1 MLMQPGQETKLRRL
15 FSLIEANPQSFYGK
29 RFAGLSL
36 NPENF
41 HSLPFT
47 RKDDLL
53 KDREL
58 NPPFGTNFTEPLANY
73 TRFCQTSGTS
83 TGQPMAVLDTVESW
97 RSMLNCWKTVFQA
110 AGLKKGEDRIFFA
123 FSFGPFLG
131 FWTAFEAAAD
141 EYMAIP
147 GGGLSS
153 TARLETLARYQV
165 SVLCCTPTY
174 AMRLGEN
181 IGAPSGVGLD
191 QLAVRKIIVAGEAGG
206 SLPTTRQRLE
216 ELWGGAR
223 IYDHHGMT
231 EVGPVSYEDP
241 HHPGSLCV
249 IEDAYLAEVLDQDGN
264 EVEDGEEGELVLTTL
279 NRTASPLIRYRTGD
293 WVCKQRL
300 DDGRLLLE
308 GGILAR
314 CDDMVVVRGVNIYPS
329 AIENVVRRIPEVAE
343 FMVEQRCVNSM
354 EEIELLVEP
363 HPGVDPVG
371 IGRKLEGRLK
381 DTFALR
387 IPVKIVGMME
397 LPRFE
402 FKAKRWR
409 KVEA

>member
-1 MLMQPGQETKLRRL
+1 MQPGQESKLRRL
-15 FSLIEANPQSFYGK
+15 FSLIEVNPQSFYGK

-36 NPENF
+36 RTEHF
-41 HSLPFT
+41 YELPFT
-47 RKDDLL
+47 TKDDLL
-53 KDREL
+53 LDREL
-58 NPPFGTNFTEPLANY
+58 NPPFGSNFTEELANY

-83 TGQPMAVLDTVESW
+83 TGQPMAVLDTVDSW
-97 RSMLNCWKTVFQA
+97 RSMLECWKKVFQV

-165 SVLCCTPTY
+165 TVLCCTPTY

-191 QLAVRKIIVAGEAGG
+191 QLAVKKIIVAGEAGG
-206 SLPTTRQRLE
+206 SLPTTRKRLE

-241 HHPGSLCV
+241 NYAGSLCI
-249 IEDAYLAEVLDQDGN
+249 IEDAYLAEVLDQDGK
-264 EVEDGEEGELVLTTL
+264 EVGDGEEGELVLTTL

-293 WVCKQRL
+293 WVCKHRL

-343 FMVEQRCVNSM
+343 FMVEQRRINSM

-363 HPGVDPVG
+363 HPGVDPAE
-371 IGRKLEGRLK
+371 ISKKLEIRLK
-381 DTFALR
+381 DTFSLR
-387 IPVKIVGMME
+387 IPVRTVGMME

-409 KVEA
+409 KVES